1 MSRPATTFAGDLNL
15 PLRGLRKIFGVLGLS
30 LVTLAGAGAATREV
44 QVAVLQSPTLPGAT
58 AVSQEA
64 IAIGALNEALAREI
78 CQRVAVRCTSHSLPF
93 AEIIPGVESGRYQ
106 IGIGNVLRTPDRER
120 RLLFSLPLWRSSS
133 RLVGTATAIGRFGGH
148 VQLPDLRGVTLAVER
163 GTQQHRYLQEIVG
176 TQKLKLIETASVGES
191 MNLLVQGKADFS
203 LMPVRTAYFLL
214 QDAGGNAAVGFA
226 GPALA
231 DHGLGGSVHV
241 ILNKNEADLRQQ
253 VDEALNAMR
262 SDGTFQRILRR
273 YMPFF
278 AD

>member
-1 MSRPATTFAGDLNL
+1 MNRPATSFAGDWSL
-15 PLRGLRKIFGVLGLS
+15 PLRGLRKILGALGLS
-30 LVTLAGAGAATREV
+30 LATLANTGAATREV
-44 QVAVLQSPTLPGAT
+44 QMAVLQSPTLPGAT

-64 IAIGALNEALAREI
+64 IAIGAINEALGREI
-78 CQRVAVRCTSHSLPF
+78 CQRIAIRCTSHSLPF
-93 AEIIPGVESGRYQ
+93 AEIITGVESGRYQ

-133 RLVGTATAIGRFGGH
+133 RLVGAATAIGRFGGH
-148 VQLPDLRGVTLAVER
+148 VQLPDLRGATLAVER
-163 GTQQHRYLQEIVG
+163 GTQQHRYLQEIAG
-176 TQKLKLIETASVGES
+176 TQNLKLIETASVGES

-214 QDAGGNAAVGFA
+214 QDAGGNAGVGFA

-241 ILNKNEADLRQQ
+241 ILNKNEADLRHQ
-253 VDEALNAMR
+253 VDEALSAMR

-273 YMPFF
+273 YMPFL